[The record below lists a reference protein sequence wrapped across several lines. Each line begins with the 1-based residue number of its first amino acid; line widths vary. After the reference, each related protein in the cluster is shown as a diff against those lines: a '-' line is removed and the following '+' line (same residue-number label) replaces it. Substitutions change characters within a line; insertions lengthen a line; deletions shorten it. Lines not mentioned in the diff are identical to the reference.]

1 MQSKKPSV
9 CLRKKR
15 LSNGN
20 QSLYLD
26 VYYNG
31 KRSYEF
37 LKMYL
42 VPETTRKSKS
52 ENRDTLNAA
61 ESIRIKRL
69 AELHEDHEAM
79 KHSRTKLIDY
89 ISECISRKTGG
100 TRKTYRNV
108 LVASIGFFGKDFIL
122 EDITEKDIK
131 AFFAYLASYRNRNRK
146 DTVISQST
154 QNLYCNIFKTFLSS
168 AAKDGLIRKGIAD
181 DIDVVGK
188 IESMRQYLT
197 VEELQRLASTKLNR
211 WYKRAFIF
219 SCLTGLRRS
228 DIKKLVWGEVFEHDG
243 MTRIIFRQKKTK
255 EIEYLDIS
263 PQARLLMGERK
274 GCLDKVFTKFQCD
287 SRTNKSIQK
296 WVESVGID
304 KKITFHCARHT
315 FAVMML
321 TIGVDIYTTSKLLG
335 HRELSTTQIYAKI
348 VDKKKQEAVTKIPI
362 VI

>member
-1 MQSKKPSV
+1 
-9 CLRKKR
+9 
-15 LSNGN
+15 
-20 QSLYLD
+20 
-26 VYYNG
+26 
-31 KRSYEF
+31 
-37 LKMYL
+37 
-42 VPETTRKSKS
+42 
-52 ENRDTLNAA
+52 
-61 ESIRIKRL
+61 
-69 AELHEDHEAM
+69 
-79 KHSRTKLIDY
+79 
-89 ISECISRKTGG
+89 
-100 TRKTYRNV
+100 
-108 LVASIGFFGKDFIL
+108 
-122 EDITEKDIK
+122 
-131 AFFAYLASYRNRNRK
+131 
-146 DTVISQST
+146 
-154 QNLYCNIFKTFLSS
+154 
-168 AAKDGLIRKGIAD
+168 
-181 DIDVVGK
+181 
-188 IESMRQYLT
+188 
-197 VEELQRLASTKLNR
+197 
-211 WYKRAFIF
+211 
-219 SCLTGLRRS
+219 
-228 DIKKLVWGEVFEHDG
+228 